1 MLMLATSCK
10 AAIKN
15 AKSHLFDPA
24 KRKVALQQLQFSD
37 RIISGIAEALRR
49 EQTGVQIEDHLAN
62 ILVGLTR
69 LKKELSS
76 GTAAPTPMP
85 TPTEDLKGSDWMSA
99 LRQIRTRLED
109 GVVQEQIKI
118 PDTLDPRDMQL
129 LNNINSVKIDFLDDQ
144 PYGLI
149 TAPILVV
156 RGRVDNTARTL
167 LAKENFDYYDFMREY
182 FVIDNASCLGVLAE
196 HHEPQFVKEA
206 LEYTN
211 QHHARHLSLCGI
223 PVREGNHFYY
233 LLMPERVVR
242 DNNAAIAQWIFQKS

>member
-1 MLMLATSCK
+1 MDFITILGKLIADVTDTQKSTDLDHMLMLATSCK

-109 GVVQEQIKI
+109 GVVQEQIK
-118 PDTLDPRDMQL
+118 
-129 LNNINSVKIDFLDDQ
+129 
-144 PYGLI
+144 
-149 TAPILVV
+149 
-156 RGRVDNTARTL
+156 
-167 LAKENFDYYDFMREY
+167 
-182 FVIDNASCLGVLAE
+182 
-196 HHEPQFVKEA
+196 
-206 LEYTN
+206 
-211 QHHARHLSLCGI
+211 
-223 PVREGNHFYY
+223 NH
-233 LLMPERVVR
+233 V
-242 DNNAAIAQWIFQKS
+242 AAG